1 MGNQRK
7 VRSWR
12 ECENLVDSIVNGL
25 EGVVAYDVS
34 LKTTDVEYDHEA
46 LVVVGVQTAEKDYL
60 DFELGTEW
68 LSTAPI
74 DAIEM
79 EIKSLIKDQDER
91 GRFTWNKPR
100 SPNNGNATS
109 IGAS

>member
-12 ECENLVDSIVNGL
+12 ECERLVESIVNGL
-25 EGVVAYDVS
+25 EGIIAYRVS
-34 LKTTDVEYDHEA
+34 LDTSHAEA
-46 LVVVGVQTAEKDYL
+46 DLEATINIGVQTAEKDYL
-60 DFELGTEW
+60 DFEMGTEW
-68 LSTAPI
+68 LSTATV
-74 DAIEM
+74 DEIEA

-91 GRFTWNKPR
+91 GRFTWNKPQ
-100 SPNNGNATS
+100 SMNNRNDTS

>member
-25 EGVVAYDVS
+25 EGITAYRVS
-34 LKTTDVEYDHEA
+34 LDTSHAESDMEA
-46 LVVVGVQTAEKDYL
+46 TINIGVQTAVKDYL
-60 DFELGTEW
+60 DFEMGTEW

-100 SPNNGNATS
+100 STNNGNDTS